1 MTLAA
6 IMVSVDFDPA
16 SKSRIGLAAELATR
30 FKSLLIGVAGWP
42 LLKHGHKTM
51 PEELDLAGAGSAEL
65 VSKELEKLGKKFRT
79 IAGKITDRVEWRS
92 SMDFP
97 REAIPKEA
105 RAADLLVIG
114 QSMLPGDVARTY
126 DPGTIILAA
135 GRPVLVVPP
144 EINRLDLSRV
154 LIAWKDTREARRAV
168 RDAVPLLQQAKDVA
182 IAVVHSSASERTD
195 AQIADLVQYLT
206 RHKVSVTKQIAN
218 VSNENEEKILL
229 ELAEE
234 HHVDLIVAGAYGRT
248 RLGEWI
254 FGGVTRDLLLN
265 SRICCLFSN

>member
-1 MTLAA
+1 MTLAT
-6 IMVSVDFDPA
+6 IIVSVDFDA
-16 SKSRIGLAAELATR
+16 ACKSRINLAAELAKR

-42 LLKHGHKTM
+42 LLKRSHKELEL
-51 PEELDLAGAGSAEL
+51 PEAGSVEL
-65 VSKELEKLGKKFRT
+65 VSKELEKLGEKFRT
-79 IAGKITDRVEWRS
+79 IAGEITDRVEWRS

-97 REAIPKEA
+97 REVIPKEA
-105 RAADLLVIG
+105 RAADLVVIG
-114 QSMLPGDVARTY
+114 QGILPGDFARTY

-144 EINRLDLSRV
+144 EIDRLDFSRA

-168 RDAVPLLQQAKDVA
+168 RDAIPLLQQAKDVA
-182 IAVVHSSASERTD
+182 IAVVHSSSSEKTD
-195 AQIADLVQYLT
+195 AQIADLVRYLAH
-206 RHKVSVTKQIAN
+206 HKVSVTQQIAN
-218 VSNENEEKILL
+218 VSNENEGIILL
-229 ELAEE
+229 QLAEE
-234 HHVDLIVAGAYGRT
+234 HRVDLIVAGAYGRT